1 MAYYLIDFENV
12 KSRGMEGVELLTEED
27 TVCIFY
33 SDNADSMTFDLH
45 RKLNQE
51 CTGFPAGNLSG
62 ISDLRAAE
70 RGDTP
75 QLFYRDQG
83 QRLHQPYGV
92 LEGAGSSRA
101 DHPYSL
107 MGEEFCG
114 RAESPDRRGK

>member
-45 RKLNQE
+45 RKLDEGKHHLPQGSGGDQE

-62 ISDLRAAE
+62 ISDLRTAE
-70 RGDTP
+70 GGDTP
-75 QLFYRDQG
+75 ELFYRDQG
-83 QRLHQPYGV
+83 QWLHQPHGV

-101 DHPYSL
+101 DHS
-107 MGEEFCG
+107 
-114 RAESPDRRGK
+114 

>member
-45 RKLNQE
+45 RKLNE
-51 CTGFPAGNLSG
+51 TKANIIYHKVAVGTKNALDLSG
-62 ISDLRAAE
+62 ISDLRTAE
-70 RGDTP
+70 GGDTP
-75 QLFYRDQG
+75 ELFYRDQG
-83 QRLHQPYGV
+83 QWLHQPHGV

-101 DHPYSL
+101 DHP
-107 MGEEFCG
+107 
-114 RAESPDRRGK
+114 